1 MAAMHLMEL
10 EPESVANRLL
20 LSSLY
25 SDAGKRGKF
34 ERVKKRIKKGKLR
47 KHQGLSWIENL

>member
-10 EPESVANRLL
+10 EPESVPNRLL